1 MLSLLLFL
9 HGLSWHC
16 LPAPEPP
23 QVLQELQPVT
33 VQSGKP
39 TRFCAV
45 ISGRPQPKISWY
57 KEEQL
62 LSTGF
67 KCKFLH
73 DGQEYT
79 LLLIEAFPE
88 DAAVYT
94 CEAKNDYGVAT
105 TSASLSVEGRKP
117 ARSSPRVVAID
128 CNPALKA
135 LSREI
140 RGHPTGRAVRGKPV
154 TNSMVSLFSSRSCV
168 SRPGNASLPPC
179 RCYSTSGHSHIGGE
193 ASAFPVPSFR
203 DR

>member
-1 MLSLLLFL
+1 MFSSFPAQRTLQYSEASKVIIIPKFCLWALATNEHRLSRALLCCHVFSQAVCFHL
-9 HGLSWHC
+9 

-23 QVLQELQPVT
+23 QILQELQPVT

-39 TRFCAV
+39 ARFCAV

-105 TSASLSVEGRKP
+105 TSASLSVEGRK
-117 ARSSPRVVAID
+117 
-128 CNPALKA
+128 
-135 LSREI
+135 
-140 RGHPTGRAVRGKPV
+140 
-154 TNSMVSLFSSRSCV
+154 
-168 SRPGNASLPPC
+168 ASL
-179 RCYSTSGHSHIGGE
+179 
-193 ASAFPVPSFR
+193 ASA
-203 DR
+203 